1 MPVPIA
7 DFIATNLE
15 LCPVPSLPAI
25 SLYTAHARS
34 RLSRLAGD
42 ADDPTAPYWAYQ
54 WAGGL
59 ALAHHFAA
67 HPELVAGKRLL
78 DLGAGSGLVGI
89 VAAKGGAMVSAAEL
103 DPNGRAAIGL
113 NAAANAVAVTL
124 VDVDITGP
132 APAGFDLIA
141 AGDVFYNPDVAALML
156 PFLLRCREAGIDV
169 LIGDPDRR
177 DLPVTAL
184 ERVASYAVGDVGD
197 ARASTERQGCVY
209 RLLGIPPHPALRA
222 TFSREGEKDDD

>member
-1 MPVPIA
+1 MPVPIV
-7 DFIATNLE
+7 DFIAANLE

-34 RLSRLAGD
+34 RLSRLAD
-42 ADDPTAPYWAYQ
+42 PDDPDPPAPYWAYQ

-59 ALAHHFAA
+59 ALAHHFTA
-67 HPELVAGKRLL
+67 HPETVAGKRLL

-89 VAAKGGAMVSAAEL
+89 VAAKAGAMVSAAEL
-103 DPNGRAAIGL
+103 DPTGRAAIGL
-113 NAAANAVAVTL
+113 NATANAVAVKL

-156 PFLLRCREAGIDV
+156 PFLERCREAGIDV
-169 LIGDPDRR
+169 LIGDPERL

-197 ARASTERQGCVY
+197 ARASADRVGSVY
-209 RLLGIPPHPALRA
+209 RLKGVLSGYPHLTSP
-222 TFSREGEKDDD
+222 